1 MPGYFLNDFGL
12 AERLIAEAGHPN
24 VRLQYDVFHRQ
35 ILHGD
40 IAMSFDRL
48 LPVIG
53 HVQIASVPSRNEPDG
68 EELNF
73 PWLFARMDAAGYRG
87 FVGCEYL
94 PRAGTLA
101 GLGWFAPWRR
111 RA

>member
-1 MPGYFLNDFGL
+1 MPD
-12 AERLIAEAGHPN
+12 
-24 VRLQYDVFHRQ
+24 
-35 ILHGD
+35 
-40 IAMSFDRL
+40 
-48 LPVIG
+48 
-53 HVQIASVPSRNEPDG
+53 RNEPGTG
-68 EELNF
+68 EMNDAF
-73 PWLFARMDAAGYRG
+73 LFAELDRLGYAG